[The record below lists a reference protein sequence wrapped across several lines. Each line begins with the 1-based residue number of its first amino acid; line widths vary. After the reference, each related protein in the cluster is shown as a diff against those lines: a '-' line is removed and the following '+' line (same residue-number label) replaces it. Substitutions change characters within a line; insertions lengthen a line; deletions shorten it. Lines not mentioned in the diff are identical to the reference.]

1 MDIEDYS
8 FNVVATAVYR
18 IILYAAIAGI
28 VTFFVDGDKSEVY
41 LSIFCFLMAV
51 TVLIWFIDTSIQILI
66 YLLSRKHDVWEIK
79 KGIKGDLFVKPQ
91 LSNDPD
97 EWLQANLDV
106 FTNYNLDGWFE
117 NSDTTIAEFKERF
130 LSPYQ
135 SLVFVIAFRSALKQQ
150 NFLSWLFHSRRFR
163 KALKEKY
170 LEDGEN

>member
-79 KGIKGDLFVKPQ
+79 KGIKGVLFVKPQ

-97 EWLQANLDV
+97 EWL
-106 FTNYNLDGWFE
+106 
-117 NSDTTIAEFKERF
+117 
-130 LSPYQ
+130 
-135 SLVFVIAFRSALKQQ
+135 
-150 NFLSWLFHSRRFR
+150 
-163 KALKEKY
+163 
-170 LEDGEN
+170 